1 MALSELQTKQQVRI
15 FCAVELP
22 EDVRARVGAHVAR
35 LREATQTALK
45 ISWERE
51 EKLHLTLKFLGEIEA
66 ERVEALTRAAN
77 RAAVAGGKFELSLR
91 EAGAFPPRGN
101 PRVLWLGLHD
111 ETGRLAQLQGRLE
124 AECERENFPRE
135 PRPFRPHVT
144 IARIRTPNAAARHVA
159 TLHRETEFAPA
170 TFDVR
175 EFVVMQSRLG
185 AGGSRYTPLSRHEL
199 KAETGDEP
207 SDFKVEL

>member
-1 MALSELQTKQQVRI
+1 MSDLRPNQRVRI

-22 EDVRARVGAHVAR
+22 EDARARVAAHVES
-35 LREATQTALK
+35 LRRAAQGSLK
-45 ISWERE
+45 ITWERA

-77 RAAVAGGKFELSLR
+77 RAADVTGNFEVSLR

-111 ETGRLAQLQGRLE
+111 EAGRLAELQKRLE

-135 PRPFRPHVT
+135 ERAFRPHIT
-144 IARIRTPNAAARHVA
+144 IARIRTPNAAARQLA
-159 TLHRETEFAPA
+159 ALHRETDFAPA
-170 TFDVR
+170 TFGVG
-175 EFVVMQSRLG
+175 EFVIMQSQLG
-185 AGGSRYTPLSRHEL
+185 AGGSRYTPLSRHVL
-199 KAETGDEP
+199 KAEAGG
-207 SDFKVEL
+207 

>member
-1 MALSELQTKQQVRI
+1 MSDLRPNQRVRI

-22 EDVRARVGAHVAR
+22 EDARARVAAHVES
-35 LREATQTALK
+35 LRRAAQGSLK
-45 ISWERE
+45 ITWERA

-77 RAAVAGGKFELSLR
+77 RAADVTGNFEVSLR

-111 ETGRLAQLQGRLE
+111 DAGRLAELQKRLE

-135 PRPFRPHVT
+135 ARAFRPHIT
-144 IARIRTPNAAARHVA
+144 IARIRTPNAAARRLA
-159 TLHRETEFAPA
+159 TLHRETNFAPA
-170 TFDVR
+170 TFDVG
-175 EFVVMQSRLG
+175 EFVIMQSQLG

-199 KAETGDEP
+199 KA
-207 SDFKVEL
+207 